1 VAASDGI
8 SSRAIAPKEA
18 DRLFSV
24 LGGYR
29 KLAVAVSGGADSL
42 ALMVL
47 LAEWRCRTPA
57 APDLLVLTV
66 DHGLR
71 PEAAAETEMVAEL
84 ARARGLDCR
93 ILTWTGDKPLAN
105 RQAQAREA
113 RFALMAR
120 ALAEDGGDALIL
132 AHHLDDQ
139 AETFLLRL
147 ARGSGVYGLAAM
159 APVADREGIAILRPL
174 LGVAKERLV
183 ATLAD
188 RGIAWCE
195 DPSNGDPA
203 YARVRMRR
211 LMPDLA
217 AEGLTPQRLVRTAA
231 RLSRAAS
238 ALDCWLHDVLARHA
252 EVHPAGPVRL
262 PLSALQDLPEE
273 VLLRLVSHLLTRVGA
288 QAYPPR
294 VEKLERLIGE
304 LAQAEGAQAT
314 LCGAV
319 VRRTA
324 SALVVWREHGRVSPE
339 PLRAQAPGSWVWD
352 GRFAV
357 SMTTLDRLEVLA
369 LADARRRDDGV
380 AGLVSPEGWP
390 AQAFDRAPCLLRGD
404 DAPYCPGFGRAAP
417 PAGVEISLRP
427 LFQAAKS
434 TGNSLNSLHSRTT

>member
-1 VAASDGI
+1 VAAPDCEP
-8 SSRAIAPKEA
+8 SRAIAPDEA

-24 LGGYR
+24 FGGYR

-47 LAEWRCRTPA
+47 LAEWRHRTPG
-57 APDLLVLTV
+57 APELSVLTV

-71 PEAAAETEMVAEL
+71 PEAGAETEMVAEL

-93 ILTWTGDKPLAN
+93 ILKWTGDKPCAN

-113 RFALMAR
+113 RFALMTR

-159 APVADREGIAILRPL
+159 APVAARDGVAILRPL
-174 LGVAKERLV
+174 LDVPKERLV
-183 ATLAD
+183 ATLAARD
-188 RGIAWCE
+188 IAWCE
-195 DPSNGDPA
+195 DPSNDDPA

-211 LMPDLA
+211 LMPDLT
-217 AEGLTPQRLVRTAA
+217 AEGLTPLRLARTAS
-231 RLSRAAS
+231 RLSRAAA
-238 ALDCWLHDVLARHA
+238 ALDAWVNDVLARHA
-252 EVHPAGPVRL
+252 EVHPAGPVRV

-273 VLLRLVSHLLTRVGA
+273 VLLRLVSHLLTRIGA

-294 VEKLERLIGE
+294 IEKLERLIGD
-304 LAQAEGAQAT
+304 LARAEEAQAT

-319 VRRTA
+319 VRRTTA
-324 SALVVWREHGRVSPE
+324 ALVVWREHGRVPPV
-339 PLRAQAPGSWVWD
+339 PLLAEAPGSWVWD

-369 LADARRRDDGV
+369 LADAKRRDGGI
-380 AGLVSPEGWP
+380 AGLVPPAGWP
-390 AQAFDRAPCLLRGD
+390 AQAFDTAPCVLRGD
-404 DAPYCPGFGRAAP
+404 DAPYCPGFGVVSP
-417 PAGVEISLRP
+417 PTGVDISLRP
-427 LFQAAKS
+427 LLGAAES
-434 TGNSLNSLHSRTT
+434 TGNSLNSLHSRMT